1 MQSPHR
7 FFSFVILLVASTLAQ
22 ADSLLVGTNLA
33 AASHGNVVLCP
44 GSECQSV
51 EQQFT
56 LLTPV
61 VIDDIKI
68 SITGP
73 IDFFPN
79 PNGNF
84 SVGFGNQLGAV
95 TSIGASALP
104 FSSNQS
110 SPITEVFDLN
120 NLNISLAAGT
130 YYLQIAGANVA
141 MDEAPPVMTPIGSLG
156 SFFFCDPLEPGCNV
170 PNGWKANLGGP
181 LAVDISGTVVTPEPS
196 TFALLGT
203 GMLGMMG
210 ALRRKFYSHR

>member
-7 FFSFVILLVASTLAQ
+7 LFSFVILLVASTLAH

-33 AASHGNVVLCP
+33 SASHGNVVLCP

-73 IDFFPN
+73 IDFPN
-79 PNGNF
+79 PNVSF

-95 TSIGASALP
+95 TSVGAGALP

-110 SPITEVFDLN
+110 PPITEVFDLN

-130 YYLQIAGANVA
+130 YYLEIAGGNVA
-141 MDEAPPVMTPIGSLG
+141 MDEAPPVMTTTRSLARF
-156 SFFFCDPLEPGCNV
+156 S
-170 PNGWKANLGGP
+170 
-181 LAVDISGTVVTPEPS
+181 SVTPQRQAA
-196 TFALLGT
+196 TFPTAGKLT
-203 GMLGMMG
+203 
-210 ALRRKFYSHR
+210 